1 MCPTA
6 FHSLASHPQSQVIL
20 LAIGKHWVVV
30 VLLLGVEV
38 IYISEF
44 EESQVLVSALGVVLN
59 TLQSAEEQCLAHHAK
74 VAAQGIHYLHAVFL
88 RPCVMIVVVSTLGE
102 RVVEYLVESLSH
114 ELLTHK
120 VMQLMLAVF
129 LTLNHKAALELGRYF
144 HIIISIYAQDVL
156 HHVACSLHIH
166 TICRHV
172 DIDALSILGGDLHL
186 KTVAYCLDG
195 VGRYLLTNKRV
206 DV

>member
-1 MCPTA
+1 
-6 FHSLASHPQSQVIL
+6 
-20 LAIGKHWVVV
+20 
-30 VLLLGVEV
+30 
-38 IYISEF
+38 
-44 EESQVLVSALGVVLN
+44 
-59 TLQSAEEQCLAHHAK
+59 
-74 VAAQGIHYLHAVFL
+74 
-88 RPCVMIVVVSTLGE
+88 
-102 RVVEYLVESLSH
+102 
-114 ELLTHK
+114 
-120 VMQLMLAVF
+120 MLAVF